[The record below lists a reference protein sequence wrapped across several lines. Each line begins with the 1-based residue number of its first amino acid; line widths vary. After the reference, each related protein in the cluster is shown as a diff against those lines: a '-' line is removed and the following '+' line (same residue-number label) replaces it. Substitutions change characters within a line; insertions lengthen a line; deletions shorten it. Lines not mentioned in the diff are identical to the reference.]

1 MTYEEFKQHLSQS
14 GWSVQVRY
22 MRVDVESGCIMSKMD
37 EDYIITIDNKPDGVT
52 ASASIVLPG
61 FMQPITTGDF
71 GVPWKNGAFFT
82 QVRRLCKI
90 KRIIGESLKEI

>member
-1 MTYEEFKQHLSQS
+1 MRYEEFKDQLAQS

-22 MRVDVESGCIMSKMD
+22 MGTGVESGCIMRNMNKDYVITVND
-37 EDYIITIDNKPDGVT
+37 ESDGVT
-52 ASASIVLPG
+52 ASASVCLPG

-71 GVPWKNGAFFT
+71 GCPWKNEAFFT

>member
-1 MTYEEFKQHLSQS
+1 MTYEEFKQQLSQS
-14 GWSVQVRY
+14 GWAVQVKY
-22 MRVDVESGCIMSKMD
+22 MGTGIESSCIMQNMK
-37 EDYIITIDNKPDGVT
+37 EDYVITVNDEPDGVT

-71 GVPWKNGAFFT
+71 GSPWSNKAFFT

-90 KRIIGESLKEI
+90 KRIVGESLKEV